1 MSRDASLTRDF
12 AGKKA
17 RLFRLGLDQW
27 LKIDDTC
34 GFGPTGAAVLF
45 KKTAVALDA
54 VANADPGLLA
64 DPARQVLAR
73 AHISVLAEIDHRNL
87 ARTLDVRTVILWA
100 LEGGGMPLPDAD
112 NLVRIWVDDRPVVE
126 NLDLA
131 YALAMATLVQVGD
144 DDLGESAGEPETA
157 SPSSPA
163 AD

>member
-1 MSRDASLTRDF
+1 
-12 AGKKA
+12 
-17 RLFRLGLDQW
+17 
-27 LKIDDTC
+27 
-34 GFGPTGAAVLF
+34 
-45 KKTAVALDA
+45 
-54 VANADPGLLA
+54 
-64 DPARQVLAR
+64 
-73 AHISVLAEIDHRNL
+73 
-87 ARTLDVRTVILWA
+87 VILWA
-100 LEGGGMPLPDAD
+100 LVGGGMPLPDAD